1 MANNITVNMENLSD
15 KERET
20 LLSLIE
26 KANTPVTSPFDKV
39 ADGETYFFI
48 NGYGDT
54 EMGVEEEDYGSE
66 CLRAVGNYCTDED
79 LLGLRAERETLNR
92 LLWEF
97 SIENERQDPRLRRD
111 WAIEY
116 DGFGWSAYRHYDTVF
131 GAVKF
136 STQELAKRAILE
148 VIFPFVNKH
157 PKLGEQLKGG
167 IYDNFGCI

>member
-26 KANTPVTSPFDKV
+26 KANAPSTSPFDKV

-66 CLRAVGNYCTDED
+66 CLRAVGNYCTDEK
-79 LLGLRAERETLNR
+79 LLERRVEREILNR
-92 LLWEF
+92 LLWVYSMEHGGKDIKWTDSTIAKWYLWF
-97 SIENERQDPRLRRD
+97 YAPNKVYSDCLCRNAPIDPFTPYFITKEVAEN
-111 WAIEY
+111 AI
-116 DGFGWSAYRHYDTVF
+116 
-131 GAVKF
+131 K
-136 STQELAKRAILE
+136 E
-148 VIFPFVNKH
+148 VVAPFVR
-157 PKLGEQLKGG
+157 ECQQ
-167 IYDNFGCI
+167 FTMW